1 MLIHHIYH
9 ASNPP
14 DIYLTNM
21 TSKKNNKHRECFHIQ
36 ISFKTQDN
44 LFYNIFCSRMPLSD
58 VTPLLQYTNLGKPLS
73 SRYCKIQ
80 LSLITLL
87 TDSMKATDLLMTL
100 VTDPSLANRLT
111 LIRKKKYDEMVMTSC
126 SSINPF

>member
-1 MLIHHIYH
+1 
-9 ASNPP
+9 
-14 DIYLTNM
+14 
-21 TSKKNNKHRECFHIQ
+21 
-36 ISFKTQDN
+36 
-44 LFYNIFCSRMPLSD
+44 MPLSD